1 MKPFRIVVTL
11 LLSFVLCGNLSAQ
24 SHSMS
29 GRDFWVIISPPLTPN
44 YELCSDSLALYII
57 GDTAAVGTVENEHFG
72 FHHDFQVVPGQ
83 VTLLKIPLSE
93 VIFDYPDINF
103 PDCYSYSVCSSY
115 RGVRVCSTHNIFL
128 YMQIYC
134 SIPDSLHTLSTLN
147 NWGGSNRPE
156 HGSHYLS
163 PILTN
168 TFFSEKN
175 PVPPVPAQ
183 KRVRFPDSSEE
194 WWFDQC
200 DVFASSFRI
209 NFSNCRFVTALE
221 DSTKVTYSIY
231 TKNPPV
237 TVSTDS
243 IVLHKEQT
251 VYLRDETQYLPSRR
265 HYRIET
271 NCKPVTH
278 TVGFP
283 HGGAN
288 IYLMPNPIGYFH
300 PLTNPDGPQG
310 KDYLCKK
317 LDNDRFDKGIH
328 YLKFEDCNSDSVSVW
343 SDNVDR
349 FMYNELVS
357 GAEFE
362 QFTLQYDLFS
372 IPLLHSYDYYT
383 YKPVVRACCALT
395 GSHIGYWGSASTYVS
410 VPYTFLRSETPI
422 HFSEVNGPYYFF
434 GKEGGSPYPI
444 YGVQFDSVSYYAVI
458 RNSVNT
464 CAQPTDRMVKD
475 WVYPTTRNNVKR
487 KIYFDDAESLEID
500 TLYADVQIYVHEN
513 GLNTTYFNG
522 QLLPAEAFDSF
533 PMTNGDYYVTQMAF
547 YNEDIPEIIRISN
560 VNGFSAYV
568 DEFGYNVL
576 PAPGGHPEVNDIT
589 KVYYDHHGASG
600 CFYTDYP
607 DNGIGLSPHNFDT
620 VYRCLGDTLSLLV
633 EHNPDSV
640 PVEWIVDGLSHLGD
654 AYSFLL
660 AALDTLTVQCIL
672 HYDCP
677 DTTTTFVAVV
687 PPPVITVAHDTIVCA
702 GTTLS
707 VEQPNAISYLWSNG
721 ATTPSITVDTAGTFQ
736 VSVTNIG
743 CRAESDSFHVSLYGQ
758 SSVDFGNDSILC
770 ELATLLLDATQ
781 PHPAQYFWQD
791 GSTNTTYTV
800 YQDGDYWVVIT
811 DHCLGASDTINIGYL
826 NDFTV
831 SLGPDTVL
839 CEGKTLI
846 LSAETPYCDYLWQ
859 DGSTQ
864 SIYVVRGPG
873 NYSVEVSNRCFSH
886 WDAVDVDYEHCAQ
899 ELYLPNAFTPNEDA
913 LNPVFLP
920 IFTYP
925 DEIEEYRM
933 EIYNR
938 WGALVFRTEEKTFG
952 WDGANAIDGV
962 YAVVV
967 HYKSRGE
974 KEKTV
979 TGSVTVVR

>member
-1 MKPFRIVVTL
+1 MKIIRFIIILVFCCGFSKVV
-11 LLSFVLCGNLSAQ
+11 SAQ
-24 SHSMS
+24 TQNIS
-29 GRDFWVIISPPLTPN
+29 GKDFWVILFN
-44 YELCSDSLALYII
+44 DEGLSDTILFYALSDTLAN
-57 GDTAAVGTVENEHFG
+57 GSVDNEHYG
-72 FHHDFQVVPGQ
+72 FHVDFQVIPGEL
-83 VTLLKIPLSE
+83 TLLKIPASMIQTGVPYLAVS
-93 VIFDYPDINF
+93 NK
-103 PDCYSYSVCSSY
+103 
-115 RGVRVCSTHNIFL
+115 GVRIRSSSNIFL
-128 YMQIYC
+128 YMQNIC
-134 SIPDSLHTLSTLN
+134 TIPDTMITYNWSNECGLYQSPLMVTAYVSDKIPLFPVSTN
-147 NWGGSNRPE
+147 VRE
-156 HGSHYLS
+156 
-163 PILTN
+163 
-168 TFFSEKN
+168 
-175 PVPPVPAQ
+175 
-183 KRVRFPDSSEE
+183 RFPDYDED
-194 WWFDQC
+194 WWFYRCNGQDVGIGGTVNTFGSIQC
-200 DVFASSFRI
+200 ITAMEDNTILYFTY
-209 NFSNCRFVTALE
+209 FSNW
-221 DSTKVTYSIY
+221 STSLDTYS
-231 TKNPPV
+231 
-237 TVSTDS
+237 DS
-243 IVLHKEQT
+243 ILLNKEQSVVLSPYPIST
-251 VYLRDETQYLPSRR
+251 FLGKMLKFS
-265 HYRIET
+265 T
-271 NCKPVTH
+271 NCKPVIST
-278 TVGFP
+278 TGSGVIVDSDGWD
-283 HGGAN
+283 GGSLNGKYTPFAKSHA
-288 IYLMPNPIGYFH
+288 YQGY
-300 PLTNPDGPQG
+300 
-310 KDYLCKK
+310 DYLCKK
-317 LDNDRFDKGIH
+317 LENNRFDKGIF
-328 YLKFEDCNSDSVSVW
+328 YLKIFECVNPPYSVW
-343 SDNVDR
+343 NNDVVR
-349 FMYNELVS
+349 YMYNTLVS
-357 GAEFE
+357 ATYMDSSTN
-362 QFTLQYDLFS
+362 Q
-372 IPLLHSYDYYT
+372 IDYIHGYREAIRK
-383 YKPVVRACCALT
+383 YCLLT
-395 GSHIGYWGSASTYVS
+395 GEHRGIWGSLTSYVS
-410 VPYTFLRSETPI
+410 VPYTFLQSSTPI
-422 HFSEVNGPYYFF
+422 FFHDLNGPYYFIY
-434 GKEGGSPYPI
+434 KESAPGYPI
-444 YGVQFDSVSYYAVI
+444 YGVLTDTLGCSRWLRKNPFV
-458 RNSVNT
+458 T
-464 CAQPTDRMVKD
+464 AQPTDRMVHN
-475 WVYPTTRNNVKR
+475 WVYPTTRNNIKR
-487 KIYFDDAESLEID
+487 KNDIGDTVLSEID
-500 TLYADVQIYVHEN
+500 TLYVDLQIYVHEN

-522 QLLPAEAFDSF
+522 QLLPAEVFDSF

-560 VNGFSAYV
+560 ENGFSAYV

-576 PAPGGHPEVNDIT
+576 PAPPNHPEIDDIT
-589 KVYYDHHGASG
+589 KVYYYHAGASG

-607 DNGIGLSPHNFDT
+607 SGSINIAEHNFDT
-620 VYRCLGDTLSLLV
+620 VHRCLGDTLSLLV

-640 PVEWIVDGLSHLGD
+640 PVEWIVDEVSHLGD

-660 AALDTLTVQCIL
+660 AALDTFTVQCIL

-687 PPPVITVAHDTIVCA
+687 PPPLLTVAHDTIVCA
-702 GTTLS
+702 GATLS
-707 VEQPNAISYLWSNG
+707 VEQPDAISYLWSNG

-811 DHCLGASDTINIGYL
+811 DHCLGASDTVNIGYL

-864 SIYVVRGPG
+864 PTYLVRGPG
-873 NYSVEVSNRCFSH
+873 TYSVEVSNRCFSH

-938 WGALVFRTEEKTFG
+938 WGTLVFRTEEKTFG

-979 TGSVTVVR
+979 KGSVTVVR